1 MTLEDEEGSINV
13 VVWRKIFERYR
24 REVMTGRLVGI
35 SGVLERKGIV
45 THLIANRI
53 TDFSH
58 YLEKLDDENFLSGRS
73 EAGSG
78 HSAHP
83 QNTSRQKPIN
93 PQRHPRDMTK
103 SLFPSRDF
111 H

>member
-1 MTLEDEEGSINV
+1 
-13 VVWRKIFERYR
+13 YR
-24 REVMTGRLVGI
+24 REVMTGRLVRI

-45 THLIANRI
+45 THLIANHI

-58 YLEKLDDENFLSGRS
+58 YLEKLDDEKFLSGRS
-73 EAGSG
+73 EVGIG
-78 HSAHP
+78 DQVHL
-83 QNTSRQKPIN
+83 QGISRQKPIN

>member
-24 REVMTGRLVGI
+24 RAVMTGRLVRI

-45 THLIANRI
+45 THLIADRI

-58 YLEKLDDENFLSGRS
+58 YLEKLDDEAFLAQSSVNGT
-73 EAGSG
+73 G
-78 HSAHP
+78 HQAPP
-83 QNTSRQKPIN
+83 QSTRRPKPIN
-93 PQRHPRDMTK
+93 PHRHPRDMTK
-103 SLFPSRDF
+103 ALFPSRDF